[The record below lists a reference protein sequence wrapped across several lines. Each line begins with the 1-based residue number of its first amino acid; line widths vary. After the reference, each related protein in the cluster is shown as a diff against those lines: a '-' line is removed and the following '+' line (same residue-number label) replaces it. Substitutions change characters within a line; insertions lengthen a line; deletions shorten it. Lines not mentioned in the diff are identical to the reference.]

1 MQNWDAAKPIL
12 RRKLIVINF
21 YIKKEWS
28 KINNFTSHGT
38 RKYSK
43 LSQKLAEGRK
53 WQRLEHKVKYR
64 NYKNIKQNRGF
75 FEKYLTT
82 LT

>member
-21 YIKKEWS
+21 YITKEWS